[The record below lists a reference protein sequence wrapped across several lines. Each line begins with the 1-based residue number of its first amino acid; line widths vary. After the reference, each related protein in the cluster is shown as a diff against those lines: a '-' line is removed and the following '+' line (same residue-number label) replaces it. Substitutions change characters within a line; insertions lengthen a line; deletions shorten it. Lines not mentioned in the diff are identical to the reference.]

1 MTNGQ
6 DHKYKAYDGWLMND
20 GPVALVI
27 RQYLIPAT
35 QTDDIIFPPSYAN
48 PSEKKTDPPV
58 YNIDGEG
65 AASVCVLDS
74 IPSQANR
81 LEPMFSLGKY
91 RDLVPQVEIKFKD
104 GLIRNLLEIGHRI
117 ADAAFRGTELG
128 PDIKN
133 ALDDFKKDNAL
144 TLARLAPTSLI
155 FGAWDS
161 RDSQVKIPR
170 LINSIIRARNV
181 VQLKRSAQYI
191 PAINYESEGL
201 LPDDLEGKPS
211 EVGLADVPSVH
222 KIGGVQVNGEI
233 IRDASLN
240 LASLRCLRGGT
251 PDETLRLQRYILGLS
266 LIAMAAEPD
275 LNLRQ
280 GCLLTLNPQKPF
292 SSELVARSGQ
302 RTSHEIDPVF
312 AAEFAKSAARD
323 FGVYQSETKMLT
335 FDPKRLKAWL
345 DADKD
350 AKKDRKNRKAKK
362 NADGESA
369 SSDHTGAAAPQAEES
384 A

>member
-1 MTNGQ
+1 MSEVKIEQ
-6 DHKYKAYDGWLMND
+6 YDAWLGDD

-35 QTDDIIFPPSYAN
+35 QPDDIIFPPSYAN
-48 PSEKKTDPPV
+48 PSEKKGDPPV

-81 LEPMFSLGKY
+81 LEPMFSLEKY
-91 RDLVPQVEIKFKD
+91 RDLVPQVEIQFKD

-117 ADAAFRGTELG
+117 ADAAFRGTDLG

-133 ALDDFKKDNAL
+133 ALDDFRKDNAL
-144 TLARLAPTSLI
+144 SLARLAPTSLI

-191 PAINYESEGL
+191 PAINYESESL

-251 PDETLRLQRYILGLS
+251 PDETLKLQRYILGLS
-266 LIAMAAEPD
+266 LITMATEPD

-280 GCLLTLNPQKPF
+280 GCLLTLNPERPF
-292 SSELVARSGQ
+292 SSELVARSGK
-302 RTSHEIDPVF
+302 RTGHQVDTACVTKF
-312 AAEFAKSAARD
+312 AEGAARD
-323 FGVYQSETKMLT
+323 FGVYQNAPRLVN
-335 FDPKRLKAWL
+335 FDPKRLKQWL
-345 DADKD
+345 DADKN
-350 AKKDRKNRKAKK
+350 AKKEKKNKKAKK
-362 NADGESA
+362 NADNES
-369 SSDHTGAAAPQAEES
+369 GAADAAVPVASQGEDPA
-384 A
+384 